1 MGAWVS
7 SSILGSPTKQKG
19 KNVAHKCPECNG
31 EMHRRAIRWV
41 REDAEMPDVA
51 PGTYHICHCPR
62 CRRTY
67 HIKVDEGATAGRTA

>member
-1 MGAWVS
+1 
-7 SSILGSPTKQKG
+7 
-19 KNVAHKCPECNG
+19 
-31 EMHRRAIRWV
+31 MHRRAIRWV